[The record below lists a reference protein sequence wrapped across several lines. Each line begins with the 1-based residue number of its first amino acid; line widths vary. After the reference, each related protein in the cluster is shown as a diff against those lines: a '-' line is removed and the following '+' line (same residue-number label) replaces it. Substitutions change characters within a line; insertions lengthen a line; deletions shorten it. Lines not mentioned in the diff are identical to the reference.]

1 MNLPVMVLFPRVVDI
16 EVGVPEPGFPFLG
29 KGCALP
35 KSHL

>member
-1 MNLPVMVLFPRVVDI
+1 MILPMMVLFPRVVEI
-16 EVGVPEPGFPFLG
+16 EVGVPKPRFPLLG